1 MNGTPAQR
9 ENQLCRKKRIR
20 ATLLNRGI
28 VRNVHSRRG
37 TEWRRPHSQERERV
51 ALEDDLGKDTGHET
65 QDRSSFQAHHFFLWG
80 HKVG

>member
-1 MNGTPAQR
+1 M
-9 ENQLCRKKRIR
+9 K
-20 ATLLNRGI
+20 
-28 VRNVHSRRG
+28 NVHSRRG
-37 TEWRRPHSQERERV
+37 TKWRRPHSQERERV